1 MLSEVYGCHCYGAS
15 ADGSHNLYGLK
26 RWGRGEKK
34 DTAQKD
40 KPIEITDVTGQMGTL
55 KEPAERVL
63 LQWSGSSG
71 AFITMAAIM
80 GKDLPNVIAGLD
92 KINKPKPTVYIEV
105 GMQGPEAFAYAF
117 NSNYSGLLGD
127 PVRQRYYH
135 KGRCQDR
142 RTNQSG
148 VLVGTGSG
156 HHYDHGVLLAEEAYL
171 HASWF

>member
-1 MLSEVYGCHCYGAS
+1 MLSEVYGCRCYGAS

-71 AFITMAAIM
+71 AFSLSIWQRRIIPRSLWMLIRRVHSRNST
-80 GKDLPNVIAGLD
+80 K
-92 KINKPKPTVYIEV
+92 KIFSSPMVE
-105 GMQGPEAFAYAF
+105 
-117 NSNYSGLLGD
+117 
-127 PVRQRYYH
+127 R
-135 KGRCQDR
+135 
-142 RTNQSG
+142 
-148 VLVGTGSG
+148 GSCI
-156 HHYDHGVLLAEEAYL
+156 
-171 HASWF
+171 